1 MVTAQR
7 SFVGGVNHPHAAG
20 TRGIEE
26 TAQIRDDAG
35 AVSGQCRQNGI
46 GAKYAVLAFHTNDG
60 DGGGIETFW
69 RLRHSPIITPNPI
82 YDWIIRSPWGW
93 GIRSNNSTM
102 RPTAISV

>member
-60 DGGGIETFW
+60 DGGGIETPW
-69 RLRHSPIITPNPI
+69 VSRRLGLLDSDQGLVGPVCIVESSFELGRW
-82 YDWIIRSPWGW
+82 D
-93 GIRSNNSTM
+93 
-102 RPTAISV
+102 ISVVAV